1 MARTRATL
9 IPILLA
15 GLAAAQ
21 TTPQQPPPAPLLV
34 PDIVLL
40 LQMKVPRERIERFL
54 EISGVNFRIEG
65 DTGPTILKAG
75 GDKELVGA
83 IVLAAY
89 NPVAAPA
96 AATAPGG
103 HCDVQLRVDKAAD
116 FALRA
121 KAVSFEASEGARPA
135 STSIT
140 CTEPLPSNNQRVR
153 IERLQG
159 RGTIEILEQP
169 GPENDS
175 TLRVRVSDPASGS
188 DLYVVRVSWG
198 GAAQ

>member
-1 MARTRATL
+1 MTRTRASL

-15 GLAAAQ
+15 GLTAAQ
-21 TTPQQPPPAPLLV
+21 TAPQQPPPAPLSV
-34 PDIVLL
+34 ADIVLL

-54 EISGVNFRIEG
+54 EISGVNFKIEG
-65 DTGPTILKAG
+65 DAGPAILKAG

-89 NPVAAPA
+89 NPVAALA
-96 AATAPGG
+96 AATATGG
-103 HCDVQLRVDKAAD
+103 HCDVQLRVDRVAD

-121 KAVSFEASEGARPA
+121 KAVSFEAPEGARP
-135 STSIT
+135 SNTSIT
-140 CTEPLPSNNQRVR
+140 CTEPLPSNSSRIRV
-153 IERLQG
+153 ERLQG

-188 DLYVVRVSWG
+188 DLYVVRASWS
-198 GAAQ
+198 AAR